1 MKSYENSLRNYKYL
15 VTNSSTNTEKKFK
28 TTLEITDQLK
38 IPKSTIYHIL
48 WGREC
53 QKWEEQIRKHWYTK
67 KHKKMK
73 AEKEIKDKQ
82 IKEDKK
88 DEIKIE
94 KNKKLGIKS
103 EFVVIFE

>member
-28 TTLEITDQLK
+28 TTIEITDQYK

-53 QKWEEQIRKHWYTK
+53 QKWNDFRILKINEKSYRSLEQ
-67 KHKKMK
+67 
-73 AEKEIKDKQ
+73 
-82 IKEDKK
+82 
-88 DEIKIE
+88 
-94 KNKKLGIKS
+94 
-103 EFVVIFE
+103 